1 MEIGIEKTKVLS
13 KQQKK
18 SKDTK
23 DRIVRATRRILHNQ
37 GYEALSVKNICY
49 EAEVSNGSFF
59 HHFKTKEELLAYY
72 MKEHPG
78 IDPDRLELPVNA
90 DEFAIAIIHV
100 YLSYAAYC
108 RELGIDF
115 ISDCYNP
122 KNHSLNME
130 KGNKS
135 SFPEILGFASRC
147 VNEEIV
153 VIKESVEDFSKDI
166 RLIVTGN
173 IFEWC
178 ITDGTADF
186 EGNLRRTLGNY
197 LESTVI
203 SSARRKI

>member
-1 MEIGIEKTKVLS
+1 MEIGIEKTEVLS

-18 SKDTK
+18 SRDTK
-23 DRIVRATRRILHNQ
+23 ERIVKATRRILHNQ

-78 IDPDRLELPVNA
+78 IDPDRLELPVNEG
-90 DEFAIAIIHV
+90 EFKIAVIHV

-108 RELGIDF
+108 RELGIEF
-115 ISDCYNP
+115 ISNCYDP

-130 KGNKS
+130 DGNKS
-135 SFPEILGFASRC
+135 SFPEILSFANRC
-147 VNEEIV
+147 VKEEI
-153 VIKESVEDFSKDI
+153 ISLKESVRDFSKDI

-186 EGNLRRTLGNY
+186 EGNLRRTVGNY
-197 LESTVI
+197 LDSTVTGP
-203 SSARRKI
+203 ARR